1 MASGTSVL
9 LFLKAQEYLR
19 FRFRHVPMS
28 VRTLL
33 PTIASSVRL
42 QGGSAMMDGYGKR
55 VLVVEDDDDVRTL
68 IGVILRETGYNV
80 YEACD
85 GLEAIDALKKRR
97 YDVLLTD
104 YHMPKMDGLELLDLT
119 RAMWPEL
126 PVILATSDVLL
137 TEQTPNSL
145 LEPAYAI
152 LEKPF
157 VRAELLTLIRSA
169 IDGLPRSALH
179 AGVRAQRTRPWHKEA
194 LTRGLEP
201 AA

>member
-1 MASGTSVL
+1 
-9 LFLKAQEYLR
+9 
-19 FRFRHVPMS
+19 
-28 VRTLL
+28 
-33 PTIASSVRL
+33 
-42 QGGSAMMDGYGKR
+42 MDGYGKR

-68 IGVILRETGYNV
+68 ISVILRDTGYNV

-119 RAMWPEL
+119 RSMWPEL

-137 TEQTPNSL
+137 TEQTPNTL

-152 LEKPF
+152 LDKPF

-169 IDGLPRSALH
+169 IDGLPRPTH
-179 AGVRAQRTRPWHKEA
+179 AGRPHPAYQARKGA

>member
-1 MASGTSVL
+1 
-9 LFLKAQEYLR
+9 
-19 FRFRHVPMS
+19 
-28 VRTLL
+28 
-33 PTIASSVRL
+33 
-42 QGGSAMMDGYGKR
+42 MDGYGKR

-68 IGVILRETGYNV
+68 ISVILRETGYNV

-119 RAMWPEL
+119 RSMWPEL

-137 TEQTPNSL
+137 TEQTPNTL

-152 LEKPF
+152 LDKPF

-169 IDGLPRSALH
+169 IDGLPRPTH
-179 AGVRAQRTRPWHKEA
+179 AGRPHPAYQARKGA